1 MLLLTASLG
10 DFSNV
15 SWQLLSQWGKKT
27 VNELLVKLAL
37 CYKENFCNFSTE
49 TCFIRTSKSY
59 HFELQLLTWSYS
71 LCIKKRASWW
81 MSQYIKGKQC
91 QLLTHSTSYIFMHSK
106 HKDSNRCGVCHL
118 TLHRAFMV

>member
-37 CYKENFCNFSTE
+37 CYKDNFCYFSSE

-71 LCIKKRASWW
+71 LCIKKKSIAVDVTIHHRKA
-81 MSQYIKGKQC
+81 MSATNPLYLLYI
-91 QLLTHSTSYIFMHSK
+91 H
-106 HKDSNRCGVCHL
+106 
-118 TLHRAFMV
+118 A